1 MLDLM
6 MPGLSGFEFL
16 ELLRRQP
23 TGRSIPVIVWT
34 AKSLTVGESEKLRAS
49 AQAVVS
55 KHGADGIKTLIDA
68 ISARVPVARG

>member
-1 MLDLM
+1 M
-6 MPGLSGFEFL
+6 
-16 ELLRRQP
+16 
-23 TGRSIPVIVWT
+23 IVWT
-34 AKSLTVGESEKLRAS
+34 AKILTVGENEKLRVS